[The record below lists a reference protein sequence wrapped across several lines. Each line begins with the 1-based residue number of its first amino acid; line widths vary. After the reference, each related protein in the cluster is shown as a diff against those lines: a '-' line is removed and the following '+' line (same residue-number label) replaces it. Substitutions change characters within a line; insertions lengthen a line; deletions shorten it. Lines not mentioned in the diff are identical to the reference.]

1 MLKKLTV
8 AVLACLTLFL
18 SKRSMLDGQPRRERS
33 TFSVPRAD
41 AQVLVRS
48 ELAAQR

>member
-18 SKRSMLDGQPRRERS
+18 SKRSMSDQPRPQRSAFVQRAEAQSVVRAELTAER
-33 TFSVPRAD
+33 
-41 AQVLVRS
+41 
-48 ELAAQR
+48 